1 MINQIEYQHSFRDL
15 RHKRKRKR
23 AFREEFIIRFCK
35 KYGLNL
41 HKEGPVTIEITSE
54 MKELIN
60 NALSDKYP
68 CIVGTSSSDGLPNVS
83 YKGSVMVFS
92 ATELAFWERA
102 QKGGFAQL
110 TDNPNIVV
118 MYRNTELRKSWRFYG
133 KVTIYDSGKIRDHV
147 LEKTVQ
153 PELDRDP
160 DRLGVAIVIKVTKI
174 TTLGGEIVQEA
185 SG

>member
-1 MINQIEYQHSFRDL
+1 MAIN
-15 RHKRKRKR
+15 
-23 AFREEFIIRFCK
+23 
-35 KYGLNL
+35 
-41 HKEGPVTIEITSE
+41 ITSE
-54 MKELIN
+54 MKELID

-68 CIVGTSSSDGLPNVS
+68 CIVGTASSDGLPNVS

-92 ATELAFWERA
+92 ETELAFWERTR
-102 QKGGFAQL
+102 KGGFAQL

-133 KVTIYDSGKIRDHV
+133 EVTIYDSGEIRDEV

-160 DRLGVAIVIKVTKI
+160 DRLGVAVVIKVTKI
-174 TTLGGEIVQEA
+174 TTLGGETVQESA
-185 SG
+185 G

>member
-1 MINQIEYQHSFRDL
+1 MTAQQ
-15 RHKRKRKR
+15 KKR
-23 AFREEFIIRFCK
+23 AFGEEFIIRFCNN
-35 KYGLNL
+35 YGLNL

-54 MKELIN
+54 MKALID

-68 CIVGTSSSDGLPNVS
+68 CIVGTASSDGLPNVS

-92 ATELAFWERA
+92 ETELAFWERTR
-102 QKGGFAQL
+102 KGGFAQL

-133 KVTIYDSGKIRDHV
+133 EVTIYDSGEIKDQV

-160 DRLGVAIVIKVTKI
+160 DRLGVAVVIKVTKI

>member
-1 MINQIEYQHSFRDL
+1 M
-15 RHKRKRKR
+15 
-23 AFREEFIIRFCK
+23 
-35 KYGLNL
+35 
-41 HKEGPVTIEITSE
+41 TIEITSE
-54 MKELIN
+54 MKELID

-92 ATELAFWERA
+92 TTELAFWERTR
-102 QKGGFAQL
+102 KGGFTQL
-110 TDNPNIVV
+110 TDNPNIDV
-118 MYRNTELRKSWRFYG
+118 MYRNTELRKSWRYYG
-133 KVTIYDSGKIRDHV
+133 EVTIYDSGEIKDQV

-160 DRLGVAIVIKVTKI
+160 DRLGVAVIIKVTKI
-174 TTLGGEIVQEA
+174 TTLGGEIVQEV